1 MSAAELH
8 ELAAA
13 LHTHMENARSEDH
26 AVAPDIELLAK
37 TVLQGVHELM
47 NMEQRLA
54 SMERRVLRRLDE
66 NCPNPDGN
74 ERAPRPE
81 RTRGRQTRTSRTGK

>member
-13 LHTHMENARSEDH
+13 LHAHTERTRSGGH
-26 AVAPDIELLAK
+26 AVGPDIELLAK

-54 SMERRVLRRLDE
+54 SMERRVLRHLDE
-66 NCPNPDGN
+66 SRTNADGN
-74 ERAPRPE
+74 KRAPR
-81 RTRGRQTRTSRTGK
+81 QTRSSRTGE